1 MEPNYIYF
9 SSIKYGVLKY
19 IASFI
24 NHHEY
29 SPTYLEIGKHFNF
42 SRARAGKIVSELLKL
57 NFISKSKSTH
67 RNIKMSARQINMV
80 PKLKYNKEYK
90 MIDNNKINKLLAENN
105 LTINGLLRKRY
116 GKNQKK
122 IKNRRVQISK
132 VRNKK
137 EDDKR
142 NFGQLEMVKWLIEG
156 FKTEGIRTNYT
167 DYLKDNQDE
176 NTNMNVNSSNPI
188 YINGKI
194 EVIVKLGKSV

>member
-24 NHHEY
+24 NHYEY
-29 SPTYLEIGKHFNF
+29 SPTYLEIGKHFHF

-57 NFISKSKSTH
+57 NFISKSRSAH
-67 RNIKMSARQINMV
+67 RNIKMSAKQINMA
-80 PKLKYNKEYK
+80 PKLKYNREYK

-116 GKNQKK
+116 GQKQKK
-122 IKNRRVQISK
+122 IKNMKVKISRL
-132 VRNKK
+132 RNKK
-137 EDDKR
+137 ENDKR
-142 NFGQLEMVKWLIEG
+142 TFGESELVKWLIED
-156 FKTEGIRTNYT
+156 FKTEGIKTNYT
-167 DYLKDNQDE
+167 DYIEDNQDE

-194 EVIVKLGKSV
+194 EVIVKLGKSI